1 VALVCVAEAAKET
14 SPSVVRLA
22 DSRRIWLTSTK
33 MQIEKEDTGTGQLGA
48 ESRYRECS

>member
-1 VALVCVAEAAKET
+1 MALVCVAEAAKE
-14 SPSVVRLA
+14 SVVRLA